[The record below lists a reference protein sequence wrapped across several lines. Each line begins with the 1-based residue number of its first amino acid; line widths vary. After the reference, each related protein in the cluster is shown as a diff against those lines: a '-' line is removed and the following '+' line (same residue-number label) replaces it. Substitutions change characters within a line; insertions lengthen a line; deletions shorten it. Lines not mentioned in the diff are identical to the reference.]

1 MRRLAQV
8 RRAIGA
14 KGPDSDMGRRT
25 RSWRLLHTH
34 APSWPPS
41 ELTCLPLQVG
51 SAVYFRCRKGY
62 HVQGST
68 TRTCLANLTWSGIQ
82 TECIRKC
89 DFLRRGWSATTYLFS
104 KVCAVFTSKGND
116 EELSY
121 LFV

>member
-1 MRRLAQV
+1 MRV
-8 RRAIGA
+8 GA
-14 KGPDSDMGRRT
+14 KGPDSGVGRRT
-25 RSWRLLHTH
+25 RSRRLPHTH

-41 ELTCLPLQVG
+41 ELACLPVQVG

-89 DFLRRGWSATTYLFS
+89 DLPHRGWAATTYLFS
-104 KVCAVFTSKGND
+104 KVRAVFTSKGND
-116 EELSY
+116 QELSY
-121 LFV
+121 FCLFNGF